1 MSDLDDL
8 PRFKPEFA
16 WLHEA
21 WCNALE
27 SGDYQQTTGTLRDES
42 GYCCLGVLKKVA
54 QDNGVRLRTPWSD
67 VSLWLEDMNRLT
79 GESRGGMQAPLV
91 RRNDGLGSRRRC
103 QSFNQIAR
111 IVRKR
116 MAPEVAS

>member
-21 WCNALE
+21 WCDALE
-27 SGDYQQTTGTLRDES
+27 SGDYQQTTGTLRDKS

-54 QDNGVRLRTPWSD
+54 QDNGIRLKANWDQGDLYVRD
-67 VSLWLEDMNRLT
+67 LERLT
-79 GESRGGMQAPLV
+79 GTSDVNAQNPLIN
-91 RRNDGLGSRRRC
+91 RNDGVDGHRRH
-103 QSFNQIAR
+103 SFKQIAR

-116 MAPEVAS
+116 MAPEVAA